1 MPDRIAVYP
10 DRVEGSVDQPHGRLP
25 TIFTM
30 HFRDVT
36 SAFAGGNRG
45 GKEKFW
51 VPGGVVA
58 EDHFDDPSNVGAM
71 GMVHGPP
78 VPPGCAKSF
87 VLFEEN
93 VPRVREAFDRFAKP
107 PPAPVSFVSS
117 GKSPTPRVAGA

>member
-10 DRVEGSVDQPHGRLP
+10 DRVEGSVDQPHGRPP
-25 TIFTM
+25 TILTM

-71 GMVHGPP
+71 GMVQGPR
-78 VPPGCAKSF
+78 S
-87 VLFEEN
+87 
-93 VPRVREAFDRFAKP
+93 PRMREIVRPLRGERPSSSRSVRSLCEAP
-107 PPAPVSFVSS
+107 S
-117 GKSPTPRVAGA
+117 